1 MLVQE
6 TSGSGSG
13 FEAIISRLAE
23 ILFIQIIQAHI
34 HEHGID
40 AGFLAALSD
49 KQICRALHY
58 VHSHYSTDI
67 SVNEM
72 ARVACMSCTSL
83 STKFNALVRMPP
95 GTYTA
100 KWRML
105 KASEL
110 LSTTGD
116 SISAIALQVGYRD
129 ESAFS
134 RAFRNEYGSYLGAWR
149 REIPTLRDHVSH

>member
-6 TSGSGSG
+6 TSGSGGG
-13 FEAIISRLAE
+13 FEAITSRLAE

-34 HEHGID
+34 HEHGVE

-58 VHSHYSTDI
+58 VHNHYWSEI
-67 SVNEM
+67 SFNEM
-72 ARVACMSCTSL
+72 ARVACMSRTSL
-83 STKFNALVRMPP
+83 STKFKALVGMPP

-110 LSTTGD
+110 LSATSN
-116 SISAIALQVGYRD
+116 SISSIAMQVGYRD

-134 RAFRNEYGSYLGAWR
+134 RAFKNEYASYPGAWR
-149 REIPTLRDHVSH
+149 REMLASRDQVS